1 MELVFGIVVSYL
13 EIAGNIESVGK
24 IYTNRE
30 SAIDGLVKFIES
42 EQEIVLSAEDIVTIK
57 DYSQYITDNAEFA
70 YSIVDFRTN

>member
-57 DYSQYITDNAEFA
+57 DYSQYITDNTEFA